1 MLLLLA
7 EKKEGQVMHEE
18 EISAYDE
25 IHMAHV
31 YSTYVYIHIF
41 LHVDNRN
48 FRQVVYL
55 LYPNM

>member
-48 FRQVVYL
+48 FRQVVY
-55 LYPNM
+55 